1 MMFDE
6 ESKKRTSEYIFGVEP
21 KHSNTPARKSKVA
34 KELRATELMEKI
46 ISDSEYMKEQLQVM
60 NDKLKKLEDDH
71 NYYDGEDTVEEEAL
85 WNEVV
90 NYIATI
96 AEKIDIYTEDVEF
109 YLKGIKAVSAKMH
122 AEVGEWR

>member
-6 ESKKRTSEYIFGVEP
+6 ESKKRTAEYIFGAEP
-21 KHSNTPARKSKVA
+21 EHKPTPARKSKVA
-34 KELRATELMEKI
+34 KELKVTELMEKI

-85 WNEVV
+85 WNDVV
-90 NYIATI
+90 DYFASI